1 MKVAFYTLGC
11 KVNQFETQAVEL
23 MLSENGH
30 IIVDDFSVADVIVVN
45 TCTVTSTS
53 DQKSRR
59 IIRHFAK
66 TYPDARIAVCGC
78 LSQINPQSIQNI
90 DGVHIISG
98 TSEKKDFVNA
108 IEDIYSVKQ
117 NSLTIDNA
125 LKRRVFESLPSGG
138 LHGHTRAMLKI
149 EDGCTNFCT
158 YCIIPYT
165 RGPVRSMPLEDA
177 INECRKLSD
186 GGYKEVVLTGI
197 EISSYGRDLSPK
209 LSLSDLIASLCET
222 FPAIRFRLGSIE
234 PRTITEEFCV
244 KLKNFTNL
252 CPHFHLSLQSGC
264 DKTLERMKRKY
275 DSARFFESVSLLNTH
290 FPGCA
295 ITTDLIVGFPGE
307 DENEFSQTLEFIEKC
322 EFSSMHIFPYSKR
335 NGTPAAS
342 MKNQI
347 TKSEKSTRAKRA
359 AAVAK
364 KLEDKYL
371 NNLIGTEHNVLFEE
385 ISDGMWHGHAP
396 NYANIYVKS
405 SDDLHNCIRDV
416 KILSVFRDGVLGEIL
431 SC

>member
-1 MKVAFYTLGC
+1 MKIAFYTLGC

-30 IIVDDFSVADVIVVN
+30 DIVDDFSVADVIVVN

-59 IIRHFAK
+59 MIRYFAK
-66 TYPDARIAVCGC
+66 TYPNARIAVCGC
-78 LSQINPQSIQNI
+78 LSQISPKSIENI

-98 TSEKKDFVNA
+98 TSGKRDFAKA
-108 IEDIYSVKQ
+108 IEDISAVKQ
-117 NSLTIDNA
+117 ESLTIDNA
-125 LKRRVFESLPSGG
+125 LKKRDFESLPSGG

-165 RGPVRSMPLEDA
+165 RGPVRSMPLDDA
-177 INECRKLSD
+177 IKECRKLSD
-186 GGYKEVVLTGI
+186 AGYKEVVLTGI

-209 LSLSDLIASLCET
+209 LALAEIIAALCEH
-222 FPAIRFRLGSIE
+222 FPEMRFRLGSIE

-244 KLKNFTNL
+244 KLKAFTNL

-275 DSARFFESVSLLNTH
+275 DSARFHESVSLLNSF

-307 DENEFSQTLEFIEKC
+307 DEDEFSQTLAFIEKC
-322 EFSSMHIFPYSKR
+322 EFSSMHIFPYSRR

-342 MKNQI
+342 MENQI
-347 TKSEKSTRAKRA
+347 TKAEKSARAKRA
-359 AAVAK
+359 SAVAQT
-364 KLEDKYL
+364 LEKKYL
-371 NNLIGTEHNVLFEE
+371 EKLVGTTHTVLFEE
-385 ISDGMWHGHAP
+385 ISDDMWRGHAP
-396 NYANIYVKS
+396 NYVTVYVKS
-405 SDDLHNCIRDV
+405 EKYLNNCTRGVRI
-416 KILSVFRDGVLGEIL
+416 ISPFRDGVLGEFNPE
-431 SC
+431 